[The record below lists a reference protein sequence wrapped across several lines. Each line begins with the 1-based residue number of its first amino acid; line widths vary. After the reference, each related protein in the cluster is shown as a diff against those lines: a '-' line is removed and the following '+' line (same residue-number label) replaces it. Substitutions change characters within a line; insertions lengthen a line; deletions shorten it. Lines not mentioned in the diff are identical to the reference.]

1 MIQGEKRSIR
11 LRLLDEIYEK
21 SNFDKKA
28 VITRA
33 LKLGVSNK
41 TAHLYLKTIVAYHAK
56 KS

>member
-1 MIQGEKRSIR
+1 MLQGEKRAIR
-11 LRLLDEIYEK
+11 LRLLDEIYVK
-21 SNFDKKA
+21 TNFDKKA

-41 TAHLYLKTIVAYHAK
+41 TAYLYLKTIVAYHAK